1 MRMRGNEV
9 NEKKWL
15 RLGIVVVLAL
25 ALWKYAKLP
34 DYEVRSSNRLAF
46 NNYVE
51 STVNVIVYK
60 KLFSSELYED
70 IESEYVRVNGEP
82 DKLILKLLVKIL
94 DLLLLSLLEKDMRT
108 YVRQYY
114 DKSFFRYFI

>member
-1 MRMRGNEV
+1 M

-25 ALWKYAKLP
+25 VLWKYAKLP

-46 NNYVE
+46 DNCVE

-60 KLFSSELYED
+60 RPFSKESYET

-82 DKLILKLLVKIL
+82 DKLILKLWVPLMK
-94 DLLLLSLLEKDMRT
+94 KQYRT
-108 YVRQYY
+108 VVFDY
-114 DKSFFRYFI
+114 

>member
-46 NNYVE
+46 DNYVE

-60 KLFSSELYED
+60 KLFSSGLYEA

-82 DKLILKLLVKIL
+82 DKLILKLWLPLMK
-94 DLLLLSLLEKDMRT
+94 KQYRT
-108 YVRQYY
+108 VVFDY
-114 DKSFFRYFI
+114 

>member
-60 KLFSSELYED
+60 KLFSSELYEA
-70 IESEYVRVNGEP
+70 IESEYIRVNGEP
-82 DKLILKLLVKIL
+82 DKLILKLLFPLVKKQYRTVVFNYGNDTEHIL
-94 DLLLLSLLEKDMRT
+94 VE
-108 YVRQYY
+108 
-114 DKSFFRYFI
+114 